1 MWQTAKRLRDWKI
14 KKKAPAATLF
24 IGKRRMQ
31 SFCFQKNYSSVGS
44 LSKSCRMPKMSIIDD
59 S

>member
-24 IGKRRMQ
+24 IGKRRVLAVG
-31 SFCFQKNYSSVGS
+31 FQKNYSSADS